1 MVTGIDFENFA
12 MFKFYWI
19 YNSGNETILYLIK
32 CCWSRLTARL
42 KQKIDSKRIEGSE
55 ATTAKSSL
63 LFVCG
68 GLVENFDDVIHGFL
82 VFTKKNPKN
91 WWK

>member
-1 MVTGIDFENFA
+1 MRLFCTWSTAVDLGLLQDRSR
-12 MFKFYWI
+12 K
-19 YNSGNETILYLIK
+19 LI
-32 CCWSRLTARL
+32 W
-42 KQKIDSKRIEGSE
+42 KRIEGSE

-82 VFTKKNPKN
+82 VFTKKNLKN

>member
-1 MVTGIDFENFA
+1 MRLFCTWSTAVDLGLLQDRSR
-12 MFKFYWI
+12 K
-19 YNSGNETILYLIK
+19 LI
-32 CCWSRLTARL
+32 R
-42 KQKIDSKRIEGSE
+42 KRIEGSE

-82 VFTKKNPKN
+82 VFTKKNLKN